1 MDIIELDKVF
11 VANTY
16 ARSPL
21 VAASGSGAL
30 ITDEN
35 GKEFIDLGSGIGVNC
50 FGACDTEW
58 VSAIEAQLHKLQH
71 ISNLYYTE
79 PQTKLAELL
88 CEKTGMKKVF
98 FGNSGAEANECA
110 IKCARKYSSDK
121 YGAGRSTI
129 ITLTNSFHG
138 RTLATLSGTT
148 ASPGRSGQTSP
159 LIRCGMTTRTQTITT
174 IL

>member
-1 MDIIELDKVF
+1 MDIIELDKEY

-16 ARSPL
+16 TRSPF
-21 VAASGSGAL
+21 VASVGSGAI

-35 GKEFIDLGSGIGVNC
+35 GKDFIDLGSGIGVNA
-50 FGACDTEW
+50 FGACDSEW
-58 VSAIEAQLHKLQH
+58 IKAVETQLHKLQH

-79 PQTKLAELL
+79 PQAQLAKLL

-121 YGAGRSTI
+121 YGAGRSC
-129 ITLTNSFHG
+129 L
-138 RTLATLSGTT
+138 
-148 ASPGRSGQTSP
+148 
-159 LIRCGMTTRTQTITT
+159 
-174 IL
+174 